1 MPDMTPDHNRQKKI
15 AAINDLTGFGRC
27 SLAAEIPVISRLGV
41 QCCAVPTAILSNHT
55 GFESCFLDD
64 YTRHFR
70 AYTGEWK
77 KLGLRFSG
85 ILTGFLGSAEQFDL
99 VEEFLDGFAGP
110 DTVICVDPVMGDNG
124 RAYRS
129 YTPAMCAAME
139 KLVRRAHI
147 ITPNLTEACL
157 LTGADYHE
165 GVWHRAELLDLL
177 AALRALGPEKI
188 VITGIPQGE
197 FIANLTAEGD
207 AEPLRIRQHRIGES
221 RSGVGDVFSAVVAAD
236 AVSGVPFTVSV
247 RRASAFVKKCIRRT
261 VEMGIPRTDGLC
273 FEEVLG
279 DLRPWKGERH
289 EQHSL

>member
-1 MPDMTPDHNRQKKI
+1 MPERTVPDHNRQKKI
-15 AAINDLTGFGRC
+15 AVINDMTGFGRC

-64 YTRHFR
+64 YTRHFS
-70 AYTGEWK
+70 AYTAEWK
-77 KLGLRFSG
+77 KLDLRFRG
-85 ILTGFLGSAEQFDL
+85 ILTGFLGSAEQFAL
-99 VEEFLDGFAGP
+99 VEAFLSDFAGA

-129 YTPAMCAAME
+129 YTPEMCSAMAA
-139 KLVRRAHI
+139 LVRRAHI

-157 LTGADYHE
+157 LTGTEYHE
-165 GVWHRAELLDLL
+165 GVWHRRELTELL
-177 AALRALGPEKI
+177 AALRDMGPERI

-197 FIANLTAEGD
+197 YIANLASDGNT
-207 AEPLRIRQHRIGES
+207 PPRLLRQHRIGES
-221 RSGVGDVFSAVVAAD
+221 RSGVGDVFSAVIAAD
-236 AVSGVPFTVSV
+236 AVCGADFLSSV

-279 DLRPWKGERH
+279 QLRPWSNR
-289 EQHSL
+289 